1 MIDLEEEL
9 RSLHE
14 AGFQWAL
21 HCTGGR
27 EQDAEDALQG
37 AYEALLD
44 GSAKFEGRSSF
55 KSFLFGIVRNKARSL
70 RRKKKV
76 GRLVA
81 LDFADEPEVD
91 PVGAKA
97 MERAQRKA
105 AIRQALQ
112 VLSPK
117 QRDVLELVFYH
128 DLTIEEAAQ
137 VMGVRLGTARTHYKR
152 AKNAMYEQLTAGEFQ
167 WLKKTISS

>member
-9 RSLHE
+9 RSLHK
-14 AGFQWAL
+14 ASFQWAL
-21 HCTGGR
+21 HCTGGGA
-27 EQDAEDALQG
+27 QDAEDALQG

-55 KSFLFGIVRNKARSL
+55 KSFLFGLIRNKARSL
-70 RRKKKV
+70 RRKKRA
-76 GRLVA
+76 GRLIA
-81 LDFADEPEVD
+81 LDFVDEPQVD
-91 PVGAKA
+91 AVGTEA
-97 MERAQRKA
+97 MESVQIQA
-105 AIRQALQ
+105 AIRQALRE
-112 VLSPK
+112 LSPK

-137 VMGVRLGTARTHYKR
+137 VMGVGLGTARTHYKR
-152 AKNAMYEQLTAGEFQ
+152 AKNAMYQQLTAGELQ